1 MALTPASRR
10 CDYTLSV
17 FFNRPKWSKRA
28 LQILLV
34 RSGFRMKKLVFGA
47 LVGVSLF
54 AAGWLAQPLLSSHST
69 ANHGGLTAVP
79 SEPSVAEKQPL
90 YWVAPMDSNYRR
102 DGPGKSPMGM
112 DLVPVYE
119 ESVEGLVQID
129 PGFQANFGIT
139 TVTAQS
145 GRLALAVDT
154 VGFVDY
160 AEDDVSHVHSR
171 VEGWIEKVYVYA
183 VGDEVRKGEP
193 LFELYSPEVVSAQ
206 NELIANVQ
214 RNNTALIA
222 ATERRLQLMGLDS
235 ETIANIKRGG
245 EVVDSIAFLAPS
257 DGVVTS
263 LMARE
268 GMYVEP
274 SLELL
279 SIADLNEVWVRAELF
294 EQQQAWVEQ
303 GQAVT
308 VTVAGLPRR
317 QWEGEVDYIYPVVSN
332 ALRTAQLRVVLT
344 NHDGALK
351 PNMFTQLRI
360 EAGVTKSGIVVPE
373 QALIKGERSDRVVI
387 RVGEAGFRSV
397 RVRAGLS
404 ANGEVIILR
413 GLSEGDQVVTSGQ
426 FLIDSES
433 NISAAS
439 NRLNGQ

>member
-1 MALTPASRR
+1 
-10 CDYTLSV
+10 
-17 FFNRPKWSKRA
+17 
-28 LQILLV
+28 
-34 RSGFRMKKLVFGA
+34 MKKLLVAA
-47 LVGVSLF
+47 LVGLSLF
-54 AAGWLAQPLLSSHST
+54 AAGWFAQLLINDHGMIAHEASPSSMS
-69 ANHGGLTAVP
+69 AEA
-79 SEPSVAEKQPL
+79 SDAEPPL

-102 DGPGKSPMGM
+102 DQPGKSPMGM

-129 PGFQANFGIT
+129 PGFQASFGIT
-139 TVTAQS
+139 TVTAES

-183 VGDEVRKGEP
+183 IGDEVRKGQP

-222 ATERRLQLMGLDS
+222 ATERRLRLMGLDD
-235 ETIANIKRGG
+235 ETIADIKRGG

-257 DGVVTS
+257 DGVVTT

-279 SIADLNEVWVRAELF
+279 SIADLSEVWVRAELF

-303 GQAVT
+303 GQPVN
-308 VTVAGLPRR
+308 VRVAGMPRR

-332 ALRTAQLRVVLT
+332 ALRTAQLRVVLD
-344 NHDGALK
+344 NNDGALK

-360 EAGVTKSGIVVPE
+360 EAGVTKAGIIVPE
-373 QALIKGERSDRVVI
+373 EALIKGERSDRVVI
-387 RVGEAGFRSV
+387 KVGESSFRSV
-397 RVRAGLS
+397 RVRAGL
-404 ANGEVIILR
+404 AADGDVIILR

-439 NRLNGQ
+439 NRINGQ